1 MRRSTLRFLLGAL
14 ALSACSEP
22 NVPACATQIAEDVC
36 STPAQLRGAEPVSAS
51 ASGVAIALPPSP
63 LAEGRYVLASRST
76 SCAPGAAESLPAS
89 VQGVLEV
96 RGCVLRR
103 TLVSEPEPARVEVFE
118 LGYADDEGVLALQRR
133 CPEEEAGALRASYG
147 SDGVS
152 IELGRLQAS
161 DESTEVPDC
170 DTLDTW
176 ELR

>member
-1 MRRSTLRFLLGAL
+1 
-14 ALSACSEP
+14 
-22 NVPACATQIAEDVC
+22 VD
-36 STPAQLRGAEPVSAS
+36 
-51 ASGVAIALPPSP
+51 IALPPSP
-63 LAEGRYVLASRST
+63 LAEGRYVLVARSSACPT
-76 SCAPGAAESLPAS
+76 GAAGAPPAS

-118 LGYADDEGVLALQRR
+118 LGYAEEGVLALQRR

-152 IELGRLQAS
+152 IELGRLQAA
-161 DESTEVPDC
+161 DESTELPAC
-170 DTLDTW
+170 DTRDTW